1 MNMRT
6 VNTKAIN
13 AANPAYHKLNSVKD
27 QLVADCARYLIDELE
42 DTLGIRVTY
51 SAENNVTLKFSDS
64 RLGSVS
70 VSSVPAN
77 PTYLCRWNLYT
88 GECVEVAGKYKS
100 HWIAMEEAHFFVD
113 RIKGYLRTILD
124 NEPAAPQ
131 CPNSRYNS
139 EAPSTLDVPLDSYPN
154 LTPAQLDKHQ
164 DDPDYLDYLNGSYD

>member
-6 VNTKAIN
+6 IN

-51 SAENNVTLKFSDS
+51 AAENNVTLKFSDS

-100 HWIAMEEAHFFVD
+100 HWIAIENACAFVD
-113 RIKGYLRTILD
+113 RIHSYHETILA
-124 NEPAAPQ
+124 NTPVALPPQ
-131 CPNSRYNS
+131 V
-139 EAPSTLDVPLDSYPN
+139 APSNLDVPLDTYVDT
-154 LTPAQLDKHQ
+154 LLQ
-164 DDPDYLDYLNGSYD
+164 DVNDHG